1 MGVYLNQSKKAISST
16 LITLK
21 YFKAFLRSNCERMID
36 PYSDWQRR
44 ELTKEQAKNKLQ
56 WLINVAINR
65 KAGIPDIP
73 SRKYSDEYQTDLKRD
88 YYSLYNKITNRIV
101 VYSFNLPEMNK
112 RFGHLLSDYNEW

>member
-21 YFKAFLRSNCERMID
+21 YFKAFLQSNCERMID

-56 WLINVAINR
+56 WLVNVAINR

-101 VYSFNLPEMNK
+101 VHSFNLPEMNK
-112 RFGHLLSDYNEW
+112 RFNHLLSDYNEW